1 MGFHLPLI
9 FAILSLAA
17 VALANNAAQ
26 PAPQL
31 YWNSVLPNTQMPRSI
46 SELLHPDSTNE
57 EKSKPEIFPLQGNR
71 VYTQSHY
78 KKRPPPPSDEGKPET
93 FPLGNS
99 HYTQT
104 RYKKRPPPPSDE
116 GKPENFPLGNSHYTQ
131 TRYKKRPPPPS
142 DEGKP
147 ENFPLANS
155 FYTQTRYKKR
165 PPPPSD
171 EGKPENFPLANSFYT
186 QSHYKK
192 RPPPPSDE
200 GKPENFPLARSPPSD
215 SQLKHYK
222 DLAIFFFEKDM
233 RPGTTMKFQFP
244 RNSNTATFLPRESA
258 QSIPFSSKKLP
269 EIFNHF
275 SVKPTSEEA
284 KTIKQ
289 TIEECEAPGLK
300 GEEKY
305 CATSLESMVDFSTS
319 KLGTRNVEAISTE
332 VLEEGATKYM
342 HNYTTMPGLKKLEGD
357 KVVVCHKE
365 NYPYAVFLCHAIKQT
380 EAYVLSLKAD
390 DGMKVKAVTICHL
403 DTSEWDP
410 EHLSFQIL
418 NVKPGTTPICHFL
431 TTDAIA
437 WVPKHKSA

>member
-17 VALANNAAQ
+17 VGNHAAQ

-46 SELLHPDSTNE
+46 SVLLHPDSTNE
-57 EKSKPEIFPLQGNR
+57 EKSTYMNAVGNGKGKPEIFPLGIRRYVQ
-71 VYTQSHY
+71 
-78 KKRPPPPSDEGKPET
+78 KRYGGGIRRYNQERYGKGPPPSD
-93 FPLGNS
+93 N
-99 HYTQT
+99 
-104 RYKKRPPPPSDE
+104 
-116 GKPENFPLGNSHYTQ
+116 
-131 TRYKKRPPPPS
+131 
-142 DEGKP
+142 
-147 ENFPLANS
+147 
-155 FYTQTRYKKR
+155 
-165 PPPPSD
+165 
-171 EGKPENFPLANSFYT
+171 
-186 QSHYKK
+186 
-192 RPPPPSDE
+192 
-200 GKPENFPLARSPPSD
+200 
-215 SQLKHYK
+215 QLLHYK

-233 RPGTTMKFQFP
+233 RPGATMKFQFP

-258 QSIPFSSKKLP
+258 QSIPFSSNKLS

-275 SVKPTSEEA
+275 SVKPTSVEA

-289 TIEECEAPGLK
+289 TIQECEAPGLK

-332 VLEEGATKYM
+332 VLERGATMSM
-342 HNYTTMPGLKKLEGD
+342 HNYTTMPGLKKLAGD

-365 NYPYAVFLCHAIKQT
+365 NYPYAVFFCHAIKQT
-380 EAYVLSLKAD
+380 AAYVLSLKGD
-390 DGMKVKAVTICHL
+390 DGEKVKAVTICHL
-403 DTSEWDP
+403 DTSEWNP

-418 NVKPGTTPICHFL
+418 NVKPGTIPICHFIS
-431 TTDAIA
+431 TDGIV

>member
-9 FAILSLAA
+9 FALLSLAA
-17 VALANNAAQ
+17 VALANHAAQ

-57 EKSKPEIFPLQGNR
+57 EKSTNIVNAVGDGK
-71 VYTQSHY
+71 S
-78 KKRPPPPSDEGKPET
+78 KRSYSLSNYGSPPPNVQE
-93 FPLGNS
+93 
-99 HYTQT
+99 HYGGALNQR
-104 RYKKRPPPPSDE
+104 RYRR
-116 GKPENFPLGNSHYTQ
+116 G
-131 TRYKKRPPPPS
+131 
-142 DEGKP
+142 
-147 ENFPLANS
+147 
-155 FYTQTRYKKR
+155 
-165 PPPPSD
+165 
-171 EGKPENFPLANSFYT
+171 
-186 QSHYKK
+186 
-192 RPPPPSDE
+192 
-200 GKPENFPLARSPPSD
+200 SPPSD
-215 SQLKHYK
+215 NQLLHYK

-233 RPGTTMKFQFP
+233 RPGATMKFQFP

-258 QSIPFSSKKLP
+258 QSIPFSSNKLP
-269 EIFNHF
+269 EIFSHF

-332 VLEEGATKYM
+332 ILEKGATMSM
-342 HNYTTMPGLKKLEGD
+342 HNYTTMPGLKKLAGD

-365 NYPYAVFLCHAIKQT
+365 NYPYAVFFCHAIKQT
-380 EAYVLSLKAD
+380 AAYVLSLKAD

-418 NVKPGTTPICHFL
+418 NVKPGTTPICHFIS
-431 TTDAIA
+431 TDAIA
-437 WVPKHKSA
+437 WVPNHKSA